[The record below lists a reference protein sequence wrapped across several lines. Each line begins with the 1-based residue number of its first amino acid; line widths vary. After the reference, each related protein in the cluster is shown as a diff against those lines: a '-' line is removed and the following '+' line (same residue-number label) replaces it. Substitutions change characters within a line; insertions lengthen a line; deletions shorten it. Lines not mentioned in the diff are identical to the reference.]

1 MPRTIVAI
9 DFGQGNTW
17 MMRLEKAPVDIPDAR
32 RPCPFNCIPQAMP
45 SWDDPEAV
53 KKHGLKLLK
62 ELENHPAVKQAID
75 QALMVPPGEISPVYF
90 QLTERAAEQLCW
102 ETLYSDNTAFLGL
115 DARWPIGRIAD
126 SVVDRQLTPQEFSP
140 PLKIAAVLSA
150 LNRPAAE
157 QWKSLRDAVDA
168 ARADGLEVE
177 VLLLVGEEALLDAI
191 QGEVAGGMEW
201 VHVAAVPDRTQELE
215 GLLGGFEPHI
225 LHFFCHGSASH
236 GVPRLEIA
244 TILDWMQGNTTGSLK
259 LSVENLQAMPALR
272 KVWLVVLNCCESGR
286 ADENSHSMAHM
297 LVSNVVPAAIG
308 TLEPF
313 DASDAHELS
322 LGFFPLL
329 FQNLAEILA
338 ACSNGSVVELECA
351 TALRGARRGL
361 SEKHKNDPSNNREW
375 AMPVLYTRKESFFL
389 RIEGDAGVPPEQV
402 QIWQQRAEVVAG
414 QLRALPPDTDPVVRE
429 AVLGILTDVPVWL
442 KPDLFGEF
450 DQPGQ
455 LQEIAVAVGNE
466 QLKPISSPQ

>member
-9 DFGQGNTW
+9 DFGQEDTW
-17 MMRLEKAPVDIPDAR
+17 MMRLEKAPVNIPEAR
-32 RPCPFNCIPQAMP
+32 RPCPFNCSPEAMP

-53 KKHGLKLLK
+53 KQHGLKLLE

-75 QALMVPPGEISPVYF
+75 QALMVPHGETRPVYF
-90 QLTERAAEQLCW
+90 QLYERAAEQLCW
-102 ETLYSDNTAFLGL
+102 ETLYTDNTAFLGL

-126 SVVDRQLTPQEFSP
+126 SVVDRQLTPQDFSP

-150 LNRPAAE
+150 LDRPAAE
-157 QWKSLRDAVDA
+157 QWQSLRDAVDA
-168 ARADGLEVE
+168 VRADGLEVE
-177 VLLLVGEEALLDAI
+177 VLVLVGEEALLDGI
-191 QGEVAGGMEW
+191 QGEVTGGMQW
-201 VHVAAVPDRTQELE
+201 VSVAAVPDRTQDLE
-215 GLLGGFEPHI
+215 GLLGDFEPHI

-244 TILDWMQGNTTGSLK
+244 TILDWMEGKTTGSLK
-259 LSVENLQAMPALR
+259 LSVDDLQGMSALAN
-272 KVWLVVLNCCESGR
+272 VWLVVLNCCESGR

-313 DASDAHELS
+313 DASDAYELS
-322 LGFFPLL
+322 LGFYPLL
-329 FQNLAEILA
+329 FQELVEILA
-338 ACSNGSVVELECA
+338 APPTGSLVELEWA

-361 SEKHKNDPSNNREW
+361 SERHENDPSNNREW
-375 AMPVLYTRKESFFL
+375 ALPVLYTRKESFFL
-389 RIEGDAGVPPEQV
+389 RVEGDAGVPPQQV
-402 QIWQQRAEVVAG
+402 QIWKQRADVVAG
-414 QLRALPPDTDPVVRE
+414 QLKALPPDTDPEVRE
-429 AVLGILTDVPVWL
+429 AVLSILADVPDWL

-455 LQEIAVAVGNE
+455 LQELAVAAAHE
-466 QLKPISSPQ
+466 QLEQF